1 MLFSVGQAFVGSD
14 EIRAL
19 LKKPTSEANLK
30 RAIGMYPYSNCNH
43 SCSLSSGRISGGP
56 SNRNLVPSV
65 FSFPI

>member
-1 MLFSVGQAFVGSD
+1 MLFSVEQAFVGRD

-30 RAIGMYPYSNCNH
+30 RAIGMYPYSSCNH
-43 SCSLSSGRISGGP
+43 SCSLSAGRISGGP